1 MSRPGRVVFTT
12 RNLSEAEQVRSFLE
26 AAGVTSVVRGESLAT
41 THGVP
46 LFGRPGRIEVVVA
59 DEDEAQARELL
70 AAADA
75 GQFRLG
81 DDAEFD
87 SS

>member
-1 MSRPGRVVFTT
+1 MSRPGHAVFTT
-12 RNLSEAEQVRSFLE
+12 RNMSEAEQVRSFLA
-26 AAGVTSVVRGESLAT
+26 AAGVSSMVRGESLAT

-46 LFGRPGRIEVVVA
+46 LIGRSGKIEVVVG
-59 DEDEAQARELL
+59 DEDLERARELL

-75 GQFRLG
+75 GQFSL
-81 DDAEFD
+81 DEDADFE